1 MLGSVLLEKSYWH
14 YDTWVFFTYKSK
26 IPMHNSNHISMK
38 KAFYGL
44 ICHKK
49 LQNVAHNY
57 PKMQQIALQYSAH
70 WCVLAKSRTVKNF
83 IFLYA
88 LFYDLVKF
96 IMSWKTAKGQLI
108 LKGHFGVL
116 KSTKKNQRNFCK
128 NFKNQKSKD
137 TTLLC

>member
-1 MLGSVLLEKSYWH
+1 MNYMILEYFSHTNQKFLCIIQITSVW
-14 YDTWVFFTYKSK
+14 
-26 IPMHNSNHISMK
+26 
-38 KAFYGL
+38 
-44 ICHKK
+44 KK
-49 LQNVAHNY
+49 LSTVWSATRNY
-57 PKMQQIALQYSAH
+57 KTLLTTTLKCNKLHYNTVN

-83 IFLYA
+83 IFFYA